1 MYTSDNWDRLFEYDK
16 GTVVPTSVKLDAIVV
31 DKGNR
36 PTDHY
41 GEYMQGEDECWMIF
55 KVIEPSGKERFF
67 KKTGTQSSY
76 GDERDWSW
84 GTTTEV
90 FPKTKT
96 ITVWE

>member
-1 MYTSDNWDRLFEYDK
+1 MYTSDNWDYLFERGS
-16 GTVVPTSVKLDAIVV
+16 GTVVPTSVKLDAVV
-31 DKGNR
+31 VEKEDR
-36 PTDHY
+36 PRDHY
-41 GEYMQGEDECWMIF
+41 GDYMQDENECWMIF
-55 KVIEPSGKERFF
+55 KVVENGKERFF